1 MKEDLKGNYLELD
14 FLLSFELSDLLEP
27 VDFELVPFV
36 ESDLE
41 SIIDLS
47 SFFLVV
53 AILFR
58 I

>member
-1 MKEDLKGNYLELD
+1 MKEDLWGNYLELD

-41 SIIDLS
+41 SIMDLS